1 MTSKRQTTC
10 PGCGD
15 RFDAITG
22 PTHAYMT
29 SSPGCYTAFNSLL
42 AAEYGDPALLPTHR
56 LTVDTYAV
64 QHPGDP
70 NARRAVQ
77 SVGLHLARLK
87 LQLAHDL
94 PPKETNDVMLGLS
107 KHKSSLIAL
116 APPAQFTQTVAD
128 IAPHAGTALHS
139 AKVSQ
144 WALTTWQDYAAHHTY
159 ISEWIAQTGL

>member
-1 MTSKRQTTC
+1 MTPNRQTTC
-10 PGCGD
+10 PGCGGQ
-15 RFDAITG
+15 FDAISG

-29 SSPGCYTAFNSLL
+29 SSPGCFTAFNSLL
-42 AAEYGDPALLPTHR
+42 TAEYSDPALLPTHR

-70 NARRAVQ
+70 NDRRAVQ

-107 KHKSSLIAL
+107 EHKSSLIAF
-116 APPAQFTQTVAD
+116 APPTQFTLTVAD
-128 IAPHAGTALHS
+128 ITPHAGTAQHS
-139 AKVSQ
+139 AKIRQ
-144 WALTTWQDYAAHHTY
+144 WAQATWQDHAPHHAY
-159 ISEWIAQTGL
+159 ILKWIAQAGL